1 VYGAGLR
8 RIDFLGVVLKVGR
21 AGTIRALCA
30 FGLAGSILVATAA
43 AQAWHIDNLAAS
55 APNTGSGCAAT
66 RGSAGVADFDGDSR
80 ADIAFA
86 KPQGSV
92 NGVYHYQIEVLLS
105 AQPRTTFDVESG
117 SAAGG
122 LDITA
127 RDVDGDRDLDLVITT
142 EFSRKPVGVWIND
155 GHGRF
160 TQGDTAAYSTSIWQ
174 EIKQAVEKPYS
185 PQRLDMSCVLP
196 GGGCSAGRGGQPVP
210 PLSSPGAPLQSTSDG
225 HASHPWDLGRPLR
238 APPVL

>member
-1 VYGAGLR
+1 M
-8 RIDFLGVVLKVGR
+8 
-21 AGTIRALCA
+21 IRALHT
-30 FGLAGSILVATAA
+30 FGLAGFILVATAA
-43 AQAWHIDNLAAS
+43 AQVWHSGDSAAS
-55 APNTGSGCAAT
+55 AGKPGSVFAAT
-66 RGSAGVADFDGDSR
+66 RGSAGVADLDGDSR

-92 NGVYHYQIEVLLS
+92 NGVYHYQVEVLLS

-117 SAAGG
+117 PAGG
-122 LDITA
+122 GLHITA

-160 TQGDTAAYSTSIWQ
+160 TQGNTAAYSLSIWQ
-174 EIKQAVEKPYS
+174 EIKQAVERPYY

-196 GGGCSAGRGGQPVP
+196 GAGCSAGPGGLPAP

-225 HASHPWDLGRPLR
+225 HASHPWNLGRPLR